1 MHLVTTG
8 AQRCMTRN
16 EGRPYLFSDEPW
28 KLNPPADELEL
39 ASLMKKI
46 DGFPRCLADF
56 LREHD
61 GGEGGVKN
69 TSRITDMA
77 IWGVKDLSYC
87 LDYKNDLWRD
97 NWKEYMIIGRSGA
110 GHELLLPLGQDNPA
124 VYACDPLDDEP
135 VSDDI
140 LLFPSFS
147 EMLASRTLR

>member
-1 MHLVTTG
+1 
-8 AQRCMTRN
+8 MT
-16 EGRPYLFSDEPW
+16 EEVSRPCLYSDEPW
-28 KLNPPADELEL
+28 KLNPPADEMEL

-46 DGFPRCLADF
+46 DGLPRCLINF
-56 LREHD
+56 LKEHD

-69 TSRITDMA
+69 SSRITDLA
-77 IWGVKDLSYC
+77 LWGVNDLSYYF
-87 LDYKNDLWRD
+87 DYKNEGLHD

-135 VSDDI
+135 VSDEVD

-147 EMLASRTLR
+147 AMLASRTLR